1 MHEPQ
6 AGVEHVVQCVF
17 RRQRLFV
24 RAAEEDAF
32 GLLDVDAAE
41 VRVPELVEGRGE
53 AGEVAGGEGG
63 VGGAGGGGE
72 FVEDPAVGEGEG
84 GCGAGGAGG
93 GEAGAGD
100 EVRAEL
106 AEDVFGGL
114 EDFVAEAAVGVD
126 EFDVEVDVPAW
137 ILLASSRARSV
148 LCTNLPSCMTAN

>member
-41 VRVPELVEGRGE
+41 VRVPELVEGGGE

-72 FVEDPAVGEGEG
+72 FVEDPAVGEGEVCG
-84 GCGAGGAGG
+84 GGGGARAGG
-93 GEAGAGD
+93 EVGA
-100 EVRAEL
+100 EF

-126 EFDVEVDVPAW
+126 EFDVEVDVSA
-137 ILLASSRARSV
+137 
-148 LCTNLPSCMTAN
+148 